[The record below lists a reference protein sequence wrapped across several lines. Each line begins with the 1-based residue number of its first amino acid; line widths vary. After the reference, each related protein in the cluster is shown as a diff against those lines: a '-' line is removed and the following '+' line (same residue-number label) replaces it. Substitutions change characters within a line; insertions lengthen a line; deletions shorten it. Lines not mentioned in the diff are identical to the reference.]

1 MEIVC
6 RMLADPSGAA
16 PTEFCFREESER
28 LKRVKTI
35 ANTVQCHA
43 NSFRQWG
50 NHTRQH
56 VFIEISAS
64 APKLCWVTGM
74 NHLQLLVLSKSR
86 MNKVTFWTK
95 IGHKNTVIESY
106 LSWTTQMD
114 NILKFPLT
122 SRVKAGPFSAG
133 LLWFVVAPSVQQFTS
148 EINRKLVENLPFCD
162 AYCPHESLLG
172 FCVGGRLKFIS
183 VADWHKHFK
192 LRRTHF
198 ESAGS
203 QNGCSI
209 VPCAR

>member
-1 MEIVC
+1 M
-6 RMLADPSGAA
+6 RKADMISPNFDWFLMGSAKPIGSRPS
-16 PTEFCFREESER
+16 PIR
-28 LKRVKTI
+28 
-35 ANTVQCHA
+35 A
-43 NSFRQWG
+43 NSFREWG

-56 VFIEISAS
+56 VFIEISAN
-64 APKLCWVTGM
+64 APKVCWVTCM

-172 FCVGGRLKFIS
+172 FCVGSRLKFIS
-183 VADWHKHFK
+183 VADWQNAFWDCR
-192 LRRTHF
+192 LTEWMQYRSMCQAN
-198 ESAGS
+198 ESGS
-203 QNGCSI
+203 QIWNCEN
-209 VPCAR
+209 